1 MTTRAHS
8 YERSHRYAPRLV
20 KSGAEPSL
28 SEQIAA
34 YQRIEREQAQLRA
47 AITARGRKAAEADGR
62 KMLPRFEDICREF
75 GA

>member
-8 YERSHRYAPRLV
+8 YERSHRTPRLV
-20 KSGAEPSL
+20 KAGAEPSL